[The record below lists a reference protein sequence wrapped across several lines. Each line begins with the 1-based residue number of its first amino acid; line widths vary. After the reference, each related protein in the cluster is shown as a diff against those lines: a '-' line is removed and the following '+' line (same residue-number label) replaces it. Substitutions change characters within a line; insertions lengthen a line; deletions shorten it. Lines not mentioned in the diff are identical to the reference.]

1 MGGNKGRKAAMSTSA
16 ASGLGTAESGGGRI
30 RIGSEEHKTLFCRMF
45 LDSYDPYKPAVIDW
59 PMLAP
64 DALAR
69 LSGLPFWDVAVRTEE
84 SASRRMDAM
93 AKVSDDALIREAV
106 ALNAFEERRH
116 KDVLDHMIRFYGIE
130 LAPEEP
136 YVPPTSPL
144 WGFLRTG
151 YGECF
156 DSFFAFGLFA
166 LAKRSGFFPPEL
178 VEVFEPV
185 IQEEAR
191 HNLFFVNWTAYMRRR
206 RGWLAGFS
214 FQARCLAALA
224 CQAWARM
231 KIARK
236 VDSNNF
242 TATSGSA
249 MGLDMSPRSFM
260 ALCIAENDRRLA
272 GFDAR
277 LLRPRMMPWLVR
289 LAMRFMPKE
298 RTAA

>member
-1 MGGNKGRKAAMSTSA
+1 MGEDKTHGTGMSTSA
-16 ASGLGTAESGGGRI
+16 FPGIGATDAGGGRF

-59 PMLAP
+59 PKLAP

-69 LSGLPFWDVAVRTEE
+69 LTGLPFWDIAVRTEE
-84 SASRRMDAM
+84 SAGRRMDAL
-93 AKVSDDALIREAV
+93 AQASDDPLIREAV
-106 ALNAFEERRH
+106 SLNAFEERRH
-116 KDVLDHMIRFYGIE
+116 KDVLGHMIRFYGIE

-191 HNLFFVNWTAYMRRR
+191 HNLFFVNWVAYMKRR
-206 RGWLAGFS
+206 RGWLARLP
-214 FQARCLAALA
+214 FQAKCLAALV
-224 CQAWARM
+224 CQAWSRLSM
-231 KIARK
+231 ARK

-249 MGLDMSPRSFM
+249 MGLDISPRSFF
-260 ALCIAENDRRLA
+260 ALCTAENERRLA
-272 GFDAR
+272 PFDAR
-277 LLRPRMMPWLVR
+277 LLRPRMMPMLVGF
-289 LAMRFMPKE
+289 AARFMPREK
-298 RTAA
+298 ANA

>member
-1 MGGNKGRKAAMSTSA
+1 MSTST
-16 ASGLGTAESGGGRI
+16 ASGTASEIRRASAGGGDFD
-30 RIGSEEHKTLFCRMF
+30 IGSEEHKTLFCRML

-59 PMLAP
+59 PKLAP

-69 LSGLPFWDVAVRTEE
+69 LTGLPFWDIAVRTEE
-84 SASRRMDAM
+84 SAGRRMEAL
-93 AKVSDDALIREAV
+93 AAATDDLLIREAV
-106 ALNAFEERRH
+106 SLNAFEERRH
-116 KDVLDHMIRFYGIE
+116 KDVLGHMLRFYGIE

-144 WGFLRTG
+144 WGFLCTG

-191 HNLFFVNWTAYMRRR
+191 HNLFFVNWVAYMKRR
-206 RGWLAGFS
+206 RGWLARLP
-214 FQARCLAALA
+214 FQMKCLAALA
-224 CQAWARM
+224 RQAWSRLSM
-231 KIARK
+231 ARK

-249 MGLDMSPRSFM
+249 MGLDISPRSFF
-260 ALCIAENDRRLA
+260 ALCIAENERRLA
-272 GFDAR
+272 PFDSR
-277 LLRPRMMPWLVR
+277 LLRPRMMPKLVR
-289 LAMRFMPKE
+289 FASRFMPREKP
-298 RTAA
+298 AS

>member
-1 MGGNKGRKAAMSTSA
+1 MSTSA
-16 ASGLGTAESGGGRI
+16 ASGMGATDAGGGGF
-30 RIGSEEHKTLFCRMF
+30 RIGSEEHKALFCRMF

-59 PMLAP
+59 PKLDP
-64 DALAR
+64 EALAR
-69 LSGLPFWDVAVRTEE
+69 LTGLPFWDIAVRTEE
-84 SASRRMDAM
+84 SASRRMEAL
-93 AKVSDDALIREAV
+93 AAASDDPLIREAV
-106 ALNAFEERRH
+106 SLNAFEERRH
-116 KDVLDHMIRFYGIE
+116 KDVLGHMIAFYGIQ

-191 HNLFFVNWTAYMRRR
+191 HNLFFVNWIAYMKRRR
-206 RGWLAGFS
+206 RGI
-214 FQARCLAALA
+214 ARLTFEVKCLAALA
-224 CQAWARM
+224 CQAWSRLSM
-231 KIARK
+231 ARK

-249 MGLDMSPRSFM
+249 MGLDLSPRSFF
-260 ALCIAENDRRLA
+260 ALCSAENQRRLA
-272 GFDAR
+272 PFDAR
-277 LLRPRMMPWLVR
+277 LLRPRMMPMLVGF
-289 LAMRFMPKE
+289 ASRFMPREK
-298 RTAA
+298 AAA